1 MDHKNLE
8 YFMIAKKLNHRQVQW
23 LLYLARFNF
32 KLHHCPSHSIGKFD
46 ILSQRLDHGTRS
58 HNNKNVVLIKP
69 EFLVVQVLEGV
80 VVEGEE
86 KTLLRDI
93 C

>member
-1 MDHKNLE
+1 
-8 YFMIAKKLNHRQVQW
+8 MIAKKLNHRQVQW

-32 KLHHCPSHSIGKFD
+32 KLHYCFD
-46 ILSQRLDHGTRS
+46 HLIDKSNILSQRLDHSTKS
-58 HNNKNVVLIKP
+58 YNNKNVVLIKL
-69 EFLVVQVLEGV
+69 EFLAVQVLEVV
-80 VVEGEE
+80 VVEGKK